1 MDTLSELIKE
11 ARPLYKQRKRRKA
24 MAKLF
29 VVLFIPAFLFSSA
42 ISIYN
47 QGNDLYLSLSSN
59 TLQKQLLEDEF
70 ALQKVK

>member
-29 VVLFIPAFLFSSA
+29 VMLFIPAFLFSGT
-42 ISIYN
+42 IHLYN

>member
-1 MDTLSELIKE
+1 MDKLSDLLKE
-11 ARPLYKQRKRRKA
+11 ARPLYRQRKRRKA

-29 VVLFIPAFLFSSA
+29 VIMFIPAFLFSSA
-42 ISIYN
+42 MHIYN
-47 QGNDLYLSLSSN
+47 EGTELYLSLNSN